1 MSIERLREDD
11 WDELRRARLRAL
23 LDAPSTFWASYAD
36 EARNSEQQWR
46 SFAGAAAWFVVR
58 DGSDIVGLAAG
69 LLRAESSD
77 EPELI
82 SMWVDPA
89 CRRRGV
95 ASQLVTAVEAWAAAT
110 GARAMVLWVTDG
122 NTAALRLYERHGF
135 VLTGESA
142 PLPRDPT
149 VAEHRMRAALRPDG
163 HV

>member
-1 MSIERLREDD
+1 MSIERLRADD
-11 WDELRRARLRAL
+11 WAVLRRARLRAL
-23 LDAPSTFWASYAD
+23 LDAPGAFWASYAD
-36 EARNSEQQWR
+36 EARNAEQQWR
-46 SFAGAAAWFVVR
+46 SFTAAAAWFVVR
-58 DGSDIVGLAAG
+58 DGSDVVGLAAG

-95 ASQLVTAVEAWAAAT
+95 ATQLVAAVEAWAAAT
-110 GARAMVLWVTDG
+110 GAQALVLWVTDG
-122 NTAALRLYERHGF
+122 NTPALRLYERHGF

-142 PLPRDPT
+142 PLPRDPA
-149 VAEHRMRAALRPDG
+149 VAEHRMRAPLRPEG